1 MPPALPV
8 LLVLAWDDADPAVHR
23 VAATAALPA
32 LPTLPLV
39 RALAAE
45 QPTLAVLPQ
54 LPAPAA
60 AEAAA
65 EASFAV
71 ANLGAG
77 SHLVGLGDLAPD
89 ALTAGWA
96 TAAAPAVLTA
106 PTAPTAGA
114 PAGLAD
120 VQLRPPLA
128 QRAAASW
135 QTPAAPYLGSTEAAA
150 APVVA
155 APAVETSLAK
165 TSSVN
170 KTAAAATSGQVP
182 TGPAGAPAPPA
193 APVSVPPGTGGASA
207 PLFDQSEAEVGAG
220 EAADLAK
227 DDPDLSAKVLPEAAP
242 MPPPGPARASLTQ
255 GLAALHRA
263 PAAVPPAFDL
273 SDDLRYRVI
282 QYARFATYILDGGG
296 EDFGVIYAPDWPTWL
311 AAMEIRTRTRRPLV
325 VHLRL
330 LVAESAAP
338 AERGWLLELER
349 MVLRFAHTVLVT
361 SDELRAQ
368 TLRHYPLLAPAQVR
382 TVAADDTDGVRTVL
396 AEIDRAARP

>member
-1 MPPALPV
+1 
-8 LLVLAWDDADPAVHR
+8 
-23 VAATAALPA
+23 
-32 LPTLPLV
+32 
-39 RALAAE
+39 
-45 QPTLAVLPQ
+45 
-54 LPAPAA
+54 
-60 AEAAA
+60 
-65 EASFAV
+65 
-71 ANLGAG
+71 
-77 SHLVGLGDLAPD
+77 
-89 ALTAGWA
+89 
-96 TAAAPAVLTA
+96 
-106 PTAPTAGA
+106 
-114 PAGLAD
+114 
-120 VQLRPPLA
+120 
-128 QRAAASW
+128 
-135 QTPAAPYLGSTEAAA
+135 
-150 APVVA
+150 
-155 APAVETSLAK
+155 
-165 TSSVN
+165 
-170 KTAAAATSGQVP
+170 
-182 TGPAGAPAPPA
+182 
-193 APVSVPPGTGGASA
+193 
-207 PLFDQSEAEVGAG
+207 
-220 EAADLAK
+220 
-227 DDPDLSAKVLPEAAP
+227 

-368 TLRHYPLLAPAQVR
+368 TLRHYPLLTPAQVR